1 MALGMFNLERTDLG
15 IFLFFVPAQPAISE
29 ADDADD
35 DENDADDSSW
45 FHDVDVT
52 TVAVRQSI
60 G

>member
-1 MALGMFNLERTDLG
+1 MFNLERTDLG

>member
-1 MALGMFNLERTDLG
+1 MFNLERTDLG

-29 ADDADD
+29 TNDADD

>member
-1 MALGMFNLERTDLG
+1 MPLGMFNFERTDLG

-45 FHDVDVT
+45 SHDADVT
-52 TVAVRQSI
+52 TVVVRQSI

>member
-35 DENDADDSSW
+35 DENNADDSSW